1 MPATPTPQTATDQE
15 MSWEQRRDRYVAKAI
30 TSMAPSLVTRAEGV
44 QVHDLEGRD
53 FIDLTGGWGC
63 LVVGHSHP
71 KVVKAI
77 QDQAAL
83 FAHTDASVIMYDVY
97 LRLAERL
104 AKAAPGPSP
113 KKAAFFNS
121 GAESVENAVKIARA
135 ATGRG
140 GVVVFENAFHG
151 RTLLTMTMSHKA
163 NPYKRGFGPFAP
175 DVYRMPFPTPY
186 RRPMKLEHWERDFKL
201 LVNPETVA
209 CVVVETIQG
218 EGGFLVPQEGFL
230 PFLRE
235 LTRQHGIALVLDE
248 IQCGMGRTGKLYA
261 HEHFGIEPDLFT
273 LAKSLAAG
281 VPLSAVVGTQ
291 KFMDAVDDSGLGG
304 TYVGNPLG
312 CAAANAVLDVIEE
325 EGLLEKAER
334 VGRRIGER
342 FQAMKDEHSIVGDAR
357 GLGAMRAIELVKD
370 RDTKEPAADVAGKVV
385 QEALDAG
392 LLIAKAGLL
401 GNVIRMMLP
410 LIIEDDVLDEGF
422 DRLEAILARH
432 SS

>member
-1 MPATPTPQTATDQE
+1 MPASTTPQTAAPQE
-15 MSWEQRRDRYVAKAI
+15 TSWEERRARFVAKAI
-30 TSMAPSLVTRAEGV
+30 TSMAPSLVTRAQGV
-44 QVHDLEGRD
+44 RVRDLEGRD

-97 LRLAERL
+97 LELARRLTQ
-104 AKAAPGPSP
+104 AAPGPSP

-121 GAESVENAVKIARA
+121 GAEAVENAVKISRA

-163 NPYKRGFGPFAP
+163 NPYKKGFGPFAP
-175 DVYRMPFPTPY
+175 DVYRMPFPNPY

-209 CVVVETIQG
+209 CVVVETVQG

-230 PFLRE
+230 EFLRDF
-235 LTRQHGIALVLDE
+235 TRQHGIALVLDE

-281 VPLSAVVGTQ
+281 VPLSAVVGTEQ
-291 KFMDAVDDSGLGG
+291 FMDAVDDSGLGG

-312 CAAANAVLDVIEE
+312 CVAANAVLDIIEE
-325 EGLLEKAER
+325 EGLLERAI
-334 VGRRIGER
+334 RIGDRIEQR
-342 FQAMKDEHSIVGDAR
+342 FLAMKEKYPVVGDVR
-357 GLGAMRAIELVKD
+357 GLGAMRAMELVEN
-370 RDTKEPAADVAGKVV
+370 RETKEPAAELTGKIIHD
-385 QEALDAG
+385 ALDEG
-392 LLIAKAGLL
+392 LLLAKAGLF
-401 GNVIRMMLP
+401 GNVLRMMLP
-410 LIIEDDVLDEGF
+410 LVISDDELDEGF
-422 DRLEAILARH
+422 DRLDKVIARH
-432 SS
+432 V

>member
-1 MPATPTPQTATDQE
+1 MPASTTPQTAAPHDT
-15 MSWEQRRDRYVAKAI
+15 SWEERRERYVAKAI
-30 TSMAPSLVTRAEGV
+30 TSMAPSLVTRAAGV
-44 QVHDLEGRD
+44 RIRDLEGRD

-71 KVVKAI
+71 RVVKAI

-97 LRLAERL
+97 LELARRLTE
-104 AKAAPGPSP
+104 AAPGPSP

-121 GAESVENAVKIARA
+121 GAEAVENAVKISRA

-163 NPYKRGFGPFAP
+163 NPYKKGFGPFAP
-175 DVYRMPFPTPY
+175 DVYRMPFPNPY

-209 CVVVETIQG
+209 CVVAETVQG
-218 EGGFLVPQEGFL
+218 EGGFIVPQEGFL
-230 PFLRE
+230 EFLRDF
-235 LTRQHGIALVLDE
+235 TREHGIALVLDE
-248 IQCGMGRTGKLYA
+248 IQCGMGRTGTLYA

-281 VPLSAVVGTQ
+281 VPLSAVVGTE

-312 CAAANAVLDVIEE
+312 CVAANAVLDIIED
-325 EGLLEKAER
+325 EGLLERATR
-334 VGRRIGER
+334 VGDRIERR
-342 FQAMKDEHSIVGDAR
+342 FLAMKEKFPVIGDVR
-357 GLGAMRAIELVKD
+357 GLGAMRAMELV
-370 RDTKEPAADVAGKVV
+370 RNRETREPAAELTGKIIHD
-385 QEALDAG
+385 ALDEG
-392 LLIAKAGLL
+392 LLLAKAGLF

-410 LIIEDDVLDEGF
+410 LVISDEELDEGF
-422 DRLEAILARH
+422 DRLEKVIARH
-432 SS
+432 V